1 MLGFMKDDIEVG
13 YYNAATKIKNILVS
27 IVTSLG
33 TVLMPRAAYYIEQEM
48 WEEFYKQEG
57 YKVRSD
63 CSNIDD
69 DIFYDICKGRRAFPV
84 GRCI

>member
-48 WEEFYKQEG
+48 WDNSTSFP
-57 YKVRSD
+57 
-63 CSNIDD
+63 
-69 DIFYDICKGRRAFPV
+69 RRL
-84 GRCI
+84 